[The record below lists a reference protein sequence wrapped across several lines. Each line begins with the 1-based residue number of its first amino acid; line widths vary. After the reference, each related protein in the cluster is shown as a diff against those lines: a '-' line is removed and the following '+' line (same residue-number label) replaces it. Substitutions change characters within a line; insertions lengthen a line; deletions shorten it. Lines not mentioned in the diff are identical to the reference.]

1 MSEPVRCASCG
12 LPLDPPGPGGL
23 CPVCLLRM
31 GLEAA
36 EKADTAGA
44 VAMPGAIGPYH
55 LLHVVGEGGMGIVY
69 LAEQREPQI
78 AIVALKLIKPGMD
91 TPEVLAR
98 FEAERQAL
106 ARLNHPNIARVL
118 DAGVGPRERPYFV
131 MEYVAGI
138 AITDYCDQHRLPNA
152 ERLQIFLQ
160 VCAALQHAHQRGV
173 IHRDLKPS
181 NILVTVQ
188 HGKPVPTV
196 IDFGIAKATRQQSAE
211 RAASTQLG
219 MVIGTPEYISP
230 EQAGASGRDVD
241 ATTDIYSLGVLL
253 YELLTGVLPFDS
265 NTLRRAGY
273 LEMQRIIRKQVPPT
287 PSQRVKALGPAAA
300 GAARQRQTTQP
311 ALGRQLRGDL
321 DAIVMKA
328 MDKNPARRYG
338 SASEFAAD
346 IWRYLDGEA
355 VVASP
360 PGVRYRAARF
370 LRRHRLGVAAAA
382 LIVATLTAGLVA
394 GSALH
399 MRAERTRAE
408 ADSQRLDAVRQRH
421 EAQTQ
426 TKTRRD
432 DSQQPASR
440 SGQLAADPSVTAG
453 ESGIAREP
461 LTLADQARL
470 QEPATGHRNA
480 SDPPGLETAAPPGAQ
495 EPATGQRNAS
505 EPLGLAAAALPGAEE
520 PATGHR
526 KASDPPGLAT
536 AAPPGAQEPALDR
549 SNASNAPGLAVVAT
563 PPAWARSIAAGPVRI
578 KLGTLAPENSPWTRE
593 LKSMGA
599 SWSKATENRV
609 SLTVYAGSIPSES
622 NAIARMAVDGLQAA
636 TLMVTGLAE
645 LDGAFNVFAIPFFFE
660 TDAELVHVQQKLTP
674 LLEQKLAAKKLRL
687 INWGNG
693 GWVRLFSK
701 NPVRTVADLKAAKL
715 FTTEGDDRYVRWY
728 ASNGFNAVP
737 LAPGEIPKQ
746 LKLPTGAINAAPM
759 PPVYAA
765 ALQIF
770 RDAPYMLDLPVAP
783 LVGATVMTDTAW
795 NKITPADREKMLE
808 VARQMEKQI
817 AERAPGLDAESINE
831 MKKTGALKPVAL
843 DVKDSATFRATV
855 DKLTDSQRGVLVP
868 ADVFDLAVK
877 ERDAYRKAKS
887 K

>member
-1 MSEPVRCASCG
+1 
-12 LPLDPPGPGGL
+12 
-23 CPVCLLRM
+23 
-31 GLEAA
+31 
-36 EKADTAGA
+36 
-44 VAMPGAIGPYH
+44 MPGAIGPYH

-78 AIVALKLIKPGMD
+78 GIVALKLIKPGMD

-98 FEAERQAL
+98 FDAERQAL

-196 IDFGIAKATRQQSAE
+196 IDFGIAKATRQRSAE
-211 RAASTQLG
+211 RVASTQLG

-265 NTLRRAGY
+265 HTLRRGGY
-273 LEMQRIIRKQVPPT
+273 LEMQRIIRTQVPPA

-300 GAARQRQTTQP
+300 GAARQRQTTPP

-321 DAIVMKA
+321 DAIAMKA
-328 MDKNPARRYG
+328 MEKNPARRYG

-346 IWRYLDGEA
+346 IWRYLNGEA

-360 PGVRYRAARF
+360 PRVRYRAARF

-394 GSALH
+394 GSALQ

-408 ADSQRLDAVRQRH
+408 ADSQRLDAERQRH
-421 EAQTQ
+421 EAQTR

-432 DSQQPASR
+432 DSQQPANR

-453 ESGIAREP
+453 ESDIAREP
-461 LTLADQARL
+461 LTLADQASL
-470 QEPATGHRNA
+470 QEPATGHRHA
-480 SDPPGLETAAPPGAQ
+480 SDPPGLETAAPPAAQ

-520 PATGHR
+520 PATGQR
-526 KASDPPGLAT
+526 NASDPPGLAVV
-536 AAPPGAQEPALDR
+536 ALPVAEEPATGHR
-549 SNASNAPGLAVVAT
+549 NASDPPGLAVVAT
-563 PPAWARSIAAGPVRI
+563 PPAWARSIAAGLVLV
-578 KLGTLAPENSPWTRE
+578 KLGTLAPENSPWTSALRT
-593 LKSMGA
+593 MGA
-599 SWSKATENRV
+599 TWSKVTENRV
-609 SLTVYAGSIPSES
+609 RLTVYAGTIPSES
-622 NAIARMAVDGLQAA
+622 NAIARMAVDVLQAA
-636 TLMVTGLAE
+636 TLMVAGLAE
-645 LDGAFNVFAIPFFFE
+645 LDDAFNVFAMPYFFE
-660 TDAELVHVQQKLTP
+660 SDAELVYVQQKLTP
-674 LLEQKLAAKKLRL
+674 LLEGKLAAKKLHL
-687 INWGNG
+687 VNWGNG

-701 NPVRTVADLKAAKL
+701 NAVTTVDDLKKAKL
-715 FTTEGDDRYVRWY
+715 YTTEGDDRYIRWY
-728 ASNGFNAVP
+728 AANGFHAVP
-737 LAPGEIPKQ
+737 LAPGEIPMQ
-746 LKLPTGAINAAPM
+746 LKLPTGAIDAAPM
-759 PPVYAA
+759 PPVYAVG
-765 ALQIF
+765 LQVF
-770 RDAPYMLDLPVAP
+770 RDAPYMLDMPMAP
-783 LVGATVMTDTAW
+783 LVGATVMTDAAW
-795 NKITPADREKMLE
+795 NKISPEDRQKMRE
-808 VARQMEKQI
+808 AARQMEKQI
-817 AERAPGLDAESINE
+817 QDQAPGLDAKSIDE
-831 MKKTGALKPVAL
+831 MKKTGALKPITL
-843 DVKDSATFRATV
+843 DAKGIAKFRATV
-855 DKLTDSQRGVLVP
+855 DKLISSQRGVLVP

-887 K
+887 AR